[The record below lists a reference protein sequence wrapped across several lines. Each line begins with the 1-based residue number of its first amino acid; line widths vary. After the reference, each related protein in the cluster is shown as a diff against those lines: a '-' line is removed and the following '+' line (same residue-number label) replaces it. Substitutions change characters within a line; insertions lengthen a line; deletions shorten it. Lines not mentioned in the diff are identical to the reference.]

1 MNPNRKHRLNIYLQ
15 EFLPV
20 TPTSDNQLIIIKLI
34 LYFYFFH
41 TKVIVTCENIRI
53 LISSNIIGLTVILNI
68 FFFSFDDRRR
78 LVSHLSTL
86 TRNNKILNCDF
97 DFAFTVSGRKML
109 FSNFT
114 CPTRPHFVHGIEEKI
129 MYKCFSRSFN

>member
-20 TPTSDNQLIIIKLI
+20 TPTSDNQLIIIIIIKLF

-68 FFFSFDDRRR
+68 FFF
-78 LVSHLSTL
+78 
-86 TRNNKILNCDF
+86 
-97 DFAFTVSGRKML
+97 
-109 FSNFT
+109 
-114 CPTRPHFVHGIEEKI
+114 
-129 MYKCFSRSFN
+129 RSMTEDG